1 MHVAKNGVLELD
13 ASAVA
18 MVEDISEDSSNA
30 LVGSPAMGQAY
41 VGHLGTQTTYT
52 YSFTVKAVPGEAT
65 HAAILPGAELTLA
78 YYPDGNATGKIKRSV
93 DIVIGSVGRSY
104 SAGGESKMN
113 VSASSQGV
121 PVETTVV

>member
-1 MHVAKNGVLELD
+1 MHVAKNGVLEMD
-13 ASAVA
+13 ASAIA
-18 MVEDISEDSSNA
+18 LIEDVSEDASNA

-52 YSFTVKAVPGEAT
+52 YSFTAKAPPGET
-65 HAAILPGAELTLA
+65 SHAAIVAGAELTMTW
-78 YYPDGNATGKIKRSV
+78 YPDGNAAGKIKKSV
-93 DIVIGSVGRSY
+93 DIVIGSVGKSW

-121 PVETTVV
+121 PVDTVVV